1 VVEAYIRLVQAQI
14 HSQTQYRVSF
24 GVDLGLAALMTLI
37 EAAMVLVLFRVTPT
51 IGGFDLR
58 EVLLMSALA
67 AISFDLADFLVGNI
81 ERLSRYVRTG
91 LFDTVLV
98 RPLGALPQLLCTDF
112 SLRRA
117 GRVAQSTALL
127 VVVLW
132 YADIAWTPER
142 ALLLIVVPV
151 SGCALFAATFVL
163 SASVAFWFVESGEIA
178 NAFTYGGKEFARYPA
193 TIYPIALRRV
203 FGYGMGLALV
213 GYHPA
218 LVLTGRADPLGGPSW
233 LAWLAPIAALSAWAL
248 ALFVWRT
255 GIRHYRSTGS

>member
-1 VVEAYIRLVQAQI
+1 MVEAYARLVRAQI
-14 HSQTQYRVSF
+14 RSQTQYRASF
-24 GVDLGLAALMTLI
+24 CVDLVMAAFTTLI
-37 EAAMVLVLFRVTPT
+37 EAAVVLVLFRVTPT

-67 AISFDLADFLVGNI
+67 SCSFDLADLLVGNI

-91 LFDTVLV
+91 LLDTILV

-112 SLRRA
+112 SLRRI
-117 GRVAQSTALL
+117 GRVAQSALLL

-132 YADIAWTPER
+132 YVDIEWTPGR
-142 ALLLIVVPV
+142 ALLLVVTPIA
-151 SGCALFAATFVL
+151 GCALFAATFVL
-163 SASVAFWFVESGEIA
+163 GASVAFWFVESGEIA

-193 TIYPIALRRV
+193 TIYPVALRRV
-203 FGYGMGLALV
+203 FGYGLGLALV

-233 LAWLAPIAALSAWAL
+233 LAWLVPIAALGAWAL